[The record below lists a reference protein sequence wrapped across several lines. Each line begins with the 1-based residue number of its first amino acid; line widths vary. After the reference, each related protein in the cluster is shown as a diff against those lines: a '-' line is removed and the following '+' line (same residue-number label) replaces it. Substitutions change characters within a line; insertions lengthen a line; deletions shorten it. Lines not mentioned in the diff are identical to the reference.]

1 MNKSEVKK
9 CLKILYQEDQVSWK
23 RKKDNKA
30 LIIGNTKQLKKIVK
44 QYGCITIKKF
54 GEESSHY
61 AWLIVQHSNH
71 DIEFQKYYLELMIS
85 SKDVLLRDIAYLA
98 DRVLINQEKKQI
110 YGTQFDPKTLEG
122 NYSPF
127 PIYKKKSL
135 DARRKEMGLCSM
147 KVYRKYMQE
156 KYKHLTN

>member
-1 MNKSEVKK
+1 MNETEVKK
-9 CLKILYQEDQVSWK
+9 YLKQMFQEDQFSWK
-23 RKKDNKA
+23 SKKDNKA
-30 LIIGNTKQLKKIVK
+30 LMIGNTEQLKKIVK
-44 QYGCITIKKF
+44 QYGCITINTF

-71 DIEFQKYYLELMIS
+71 DIEFQKSYLELMIS

-98 DRVLINQEKKQI
+98 DRVLINQGKKQI

-127 PIYKKKSL
+127 PIYKEEAL

-147 KVYRKYMQE
+147 KEYKEEMWE
-156 KYKHLTN
+156 KYKLRS